1 MLACANSQVSFRQ
14 IYRLILLIKSSAEKV
29 RKRYIFIYIY
39 VKLALRYQFE
49 KICTDNNEPGEQHSS
64 LKGKKQRKSFRK
76 VIKTSI
82 SCRKHV
88 SVCNIFASEG
98 SSRKTTSVQRPASQ
112 SSSVWLSALWS
123 KNDAVF
129 YFLNLIDVFERSIG
143 LDCDSKLQYLGRQL
157 STTPTH
163 A

>member
-1 MLACANSQVSFRQ
+1 MVKLWLFICVIFITIAPIDASMCQFPGQFSTNLQ
-14 IYRLILLIKSSAEKV
+14 INFTHHIFIKSSAEKV
-29 RKRYIFIYIY
+29 RKQNIFIFIY

-98 SSRKTTSVQRPASQ
+98 SSRKTTFVQRPASQ
-112 SSSVWLSALWS
+112 SSSV
-123 KNDAVF
+123 
-129 YFLNLIDVFERSIG
+129 
-143 LDCDSKLQYLGRQL
+143 
-157 STTPTH
+157 
-163 A
+163 